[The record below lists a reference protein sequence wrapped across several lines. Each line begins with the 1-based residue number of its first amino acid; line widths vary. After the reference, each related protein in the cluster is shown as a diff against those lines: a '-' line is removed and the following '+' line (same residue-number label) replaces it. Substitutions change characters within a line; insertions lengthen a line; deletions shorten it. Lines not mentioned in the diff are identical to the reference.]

1 MHEATGMLVKLVSK
15 GHGLEGVDIH
25 GERMSKK
32 QVETSRQEVEM
43 YGQTIMEA
51 SVRANL
57 HGEET

>member
-1 MHEATGMLVKLVSK
+1 MHEATGMSVKLVSK
-15 GHGLEGVDIH
+15 GYGLEGVDIH
-25 GERMSKK
+25 GERTSKK